1 MPQSSTIPLKEYLN
15 ILLPTVKLLPLN
27 IRMGKRNFGAIVNS
41 YEMTEKFMMN
51 KNQKTFLWLD
61 LLQLKKKGE
70 CYG

>member
-1 MPQSSTIPLKEYLN
+1 
-15 ILLPTVKLLPLN
+15 
-27 IRMGKRNFGAIVNS
+27 MGKRNFGAIVNS